1 MTLYIMEIAELYKL
15 FLQHPVVTT
24 DTRHCPEGSIFFA
37 LRGATF
43 DGNTFALQALESG
56 CALAVVDNPE
66 LPADSRLI
74 QVPDVLETLQ
84 QLAAYHRQQ
93 LRTPIVQITG
103 TNGKTTTKELTA
115 AVLAKKY
122 NVLFTRQFQQPYRCA
137 PYFAAPYACT
147 QHGGD

>member
-1 MTLYIMEIAELYKL
+1 MEIAELYKL

-115 AVLAKKY
+115 AVLAKNITY
-122 NVLFTRQFQQPYRCA
+122 CLHRAISTTILVCPLLCCA
-137 PYFAAPYACT
+137 LRLHT
-147 QHGGD
+147 TWR